1 MITQTRSATP
11 LERVTVETVRDATHV
26 WLRRNIVQIED
37 DGQPVWLA
45 DEVQFATPEALTV
58 AQAEEEFARL
68 WLAHEDDG
76 DPGRLERR
84 IDELSIALA
93 EFVDLVAGGEM

>member
-11 LERVTVETVRDATHV
+11 LERVTVETVRYATHV
-26 WLRRNIVQIED
+26 WLRRNIVLAEE
-37 DGQPVWLA
+37 DGQPIWLA
-45 DEVQFATPEALTV
+45 EEVQFATAETV
-58 AQAEEEFARL
+58 TAEQVEEDFARL

-84 IDELSIALA
+84 IDELSIALG
-93 EFVDLVAGGEM
+93 EVVDLVAGGEM

>member
-26 WLRRNIVQIED
+26 WLRRNIVLAEE

-58 AQAEEEFARL
+58 AQVEEEFGRL
-68 WLAHEDDG
+68 WVAHEDDG
-76 DPGRLERR
+76 NPDRLERR

-93 EFVDLVAGGEM
+93 EVVDLVAGGEM

>member
-26 WLRRNIVQIED
+26 WLRRNIVLAEE

-45 DEVQFATPEALTV
+45 DEVQFTTPEALTV
-58 AQAEEEFARL
+58 AQAEEEFGRL
-68 WLAHEDDG
+68 WVAHEDDG

-84 IDELSIALA
+84 IDELSIALG
-93 EFVDLVAGGEM
+93 EVVDLVAGGEM

>member
-26 WLRRNIVQIED
+26 WLRRNIAQIED
-37 DGQPVWLA
+37 DGQPIWLA
-45 DEVQFATPEALTV
+45 EEVQFATAEAVTAEQV
-58 AQAEEEFARL
+58 EEEFARL

-84 IDELSIALA
+84 IDELSVALA
-93 EFVDLVAGGEM
+93 EVVDLVAGGEM